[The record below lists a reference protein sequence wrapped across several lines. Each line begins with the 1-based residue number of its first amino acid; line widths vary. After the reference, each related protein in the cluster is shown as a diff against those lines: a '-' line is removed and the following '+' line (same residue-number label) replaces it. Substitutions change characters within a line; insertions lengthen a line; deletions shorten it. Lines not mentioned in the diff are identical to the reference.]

1 MKARTDTAFVS
12 ALGAMGRRHV
22 KGLVRAGFDVV
33 AVDPNPAVLDVA
45 RRELQEA
52 GLDSGKLSMVDR
64 STGRF
69 SVAVFAETTPDRLAN
84 FNRFLEAASAGR
96 IFLEKPL
103 AADPVEFDRFLDV
116 ARGHGVAS
124 ITQVN
129 FIRRTWPHVQ
139 RLAEMCSQE
148 KRFAMT
154 LNGGAIGLGCN
165 GIHYLDTF
173 LYLAG
178 DERPTV
184 RWATLSTET
193 VRSGRGQQFEDFGGD
208 FVLEGNRGRLLASL
222 AADSSAGVVM
232 SVRGRHFMAQVDYG
246 DMQWKVARRKPES
259 TLPFYRYGAD
269 YDIVEQG
276 RLEIPA
282 MDAVTENWALGR
294 IDLPILDRALV
305 THHLLDEILR
315 AGGAYPP
322 YRFT

>member
-12 ALGAMGRRHV
+12 ALGAMGRRHI

-33 AVDPNPAVLDVA
+33 AVDPNPAVLDAA

-64 STGRF
+64 PNGRF

-84 FNRFLEAASAGR
+84 FTRFLDSVSADR
-96 IFLEKPL
+96 ILLEKPL
-103 AADPVEFDRFLDV
+103 SADPAEYDRFLAIATD
-116 ARGHGVAS
+116 HGVANL
-124 ITQVN
+124 TQVN

-139 RLAEMCSQE
+139 RLAKICSQE

-178 DERPTV
+178 DEKPAV
-184 RWATLSTET
+184 RWATLSAEM
-193 VRSGRGQQFEDFGGD
+193 VKSGRGNQFEDFGGN
-208 FVLEGNRGRLLASL
+208 FVLEGSRGRLLASL
-222 AADSSAGVVM
+222 TADSSAGVVM
-232 SVRGRHFMAQVDYG
+232 TVRGKHFTAQVDYG
-246 DMQWKVARRKPES
+246 DWQWKIARRKPES
-259 TLPFYRYGAD
+259 TLPFYHYGTD
-269 YDIVEQG
+269 YEIVEQG

-282 MDAVTENWALGR
+282 MDAVTESWALGK
-294 IDLPILDRALV
+294 IDLPLLEQTLV
-305 THHLLDEILR
+305 THRLLDQILR
-315 AGGAYPP
+315 AGGAHPP